1 MISLHYNEQ
10 TFTMGC
16 LLSREKPPIDSRK
29 NDTMEIELKDTVNG
43 MSKAEFTEDQKQLV
57 KSTWEVVREDI
68 SKVGVITFL
77 RLFEK
82 FPDVQDLFVPLRG
95 LSSEELRHNVGLR
108 EHGLRVMGTIEKC
121 ITRLDKPEKLTSML
135 EALGEKHIMF
145 DTKVEYFDLLAPQFI
160 HAIKPAIGD
169 QWTPAVEQA
178 WNNFLE
184 YITDIMKNAMLQ
196 AT

>member
-1 MISLHYNEQ
+1 
-10 TFTMGC
+10 MGC

-29 NDTMEIELKDTVNG
+29 TNTLEIEIQSHNNG
-43 MSKAEFTEDQKQLV
+43 MGDPEFTEVQKQLV
-57 KSTWEVVREDI
+57 KTTWDVVRDDI

-82 FPDVQDLFVPLRG
+82 CPDVQDLFVPFRG
-95 LSSEELRHNVGLR
+95 LTSEELRHNVGLR

-121 ITRLDKPEKLTSML
+121 ITRLDKPEKLIAML
-135 EALGEKHIMF
+135 ETLGEKHIMF
-145 DTKVEYFDLLAPQFI
+145 DTKAEYFDLLSPQLI
-160 HAIKPAIGD
+160 QAIKPAIGD

-178 WNNFLE
+178 WINFLL
-184 YITDIMKNAMLQ
+184 YITGIMKNAMLQ